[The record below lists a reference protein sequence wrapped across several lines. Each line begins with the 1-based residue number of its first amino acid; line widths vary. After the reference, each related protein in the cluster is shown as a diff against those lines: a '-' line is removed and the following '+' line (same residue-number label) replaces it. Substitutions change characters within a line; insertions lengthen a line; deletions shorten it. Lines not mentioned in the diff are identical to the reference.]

1 MGKIPILS
9 PSIPS
14 AQFSSTLRITVRMS
28 SCKTER
34 KDAFQDGVNEERLS
48 SSRTQT
54 LKGNNEAGTI
64 LH

>member
-14 AQFSSTLRITVRMS
+14 AQFSSTLRITVRIS

-34 KDAFQDGVNEERLS
+34 RDGFQDGVNEERL
-48 SSRTQT
+48 THT
-54 LKGNNEAGTI
+54 LNGNNEAGTI
-64 LH
+64 LY